1 MPVYMQN
8 ADNCWASSFVS
19 KVNSLE
25 HFRDLEDDTLDSQPS
40 GDQDRR
46 TLKYQPAWVK

>member
-46 TLKYQPAWVK
+46 TVS